1 MVGRPAQLLRGRR
14 TPRGRAAGGR
24 GRTGG
29 GGGCSGPRPAATIP
43 PAALAAESRGRRCA
57 GSPAGTPGVSPLGT
71 APAGGLGRGGTVGSA
86 LRPRLWLRDASRA
99 EAPPRAGKLLP
110 VASTPSPPFLA
121 PARRAP
127 LSSSPHSSPSLPFPA
142 PARLPHGP
150 LTARRG
156 GPSSAPRGDRPE
168 TGGRGHPGGSRFR
181 RTWRPELGPKSRGGV
196 CRAILAVGP
205 REGGRARSMRGQRLL
220 GVAEFKGAGGIM
232 QWQSGL
238 PSQSS
243 ARPRDGGTGACYC
256 EESRSMGN
264 VARGGTPETHSPL
277 FKVLPLT
284 RIPDWSIRRYYAFF
298 LSRYAGSFR
307 KAKQIK
313 NRC

>member
-1 MVGRPAQLLRGRR
+1 MVGRPAQRLRGRR
-14 TPRGRAAGGR
+14 TPRGRAAGERGR
-24 GRTGG
+24 RAGGLGRTGG

-71 APAGGLGRGGTVGSA
+71 APAGGLVRGGTAGSA

-110 VASTPSPPFLA
+110 VASTPSLPFLA

-181 RTWRPELGPKSRGGV
+181 RTWRPEWGSKSRGGV
-196 CRAILAVGP
+196 CRAFLAAWTCGK
-205 REGGRARSMRGQRLL
+205 A
-220 GVAEFKGAGGIM
+220 AGHA
-232 QWQSGL
+232 
-238 PSQSS
+238 PS
-243 ARPRDGGTGACYC
+243 
-256 EESRSMGN
+256 ESRDYLGLLNLRGRGESCSGSL
-264 VARGGTPETHSPL
+264 VYLPKAALARETKAPC
-277 FKVLPLT
+277 VLT
-284 RIPDWSIRRYYAFF
+284 RGESLHGERGAW
-298 LSRYAGSFR
+298 
-307 KAKQIK
+307 KHT
-313 NRC
+313 